1 MIVFLCSF
9 SLYRILFYYC
19 IHIFCLLC
27 SFYTAEIVCGLEF
40 LHSLG
45 IIYRY
50 VLDSLGIERIC
61 RCNPP
66 LDIKYKIK
74 QISKRKIL
82 YSLKSLHNLKAN

>member
-1 MIVFLCSF
+1 MDTNIKAYDLNSLSVHFLYIVFYFIMIVFLCSF
-9 SLYRILFYYC
+9 PCYRILFHYC

-50 VLDSLGIERIC
+50 VLDSLGI
-61 RCNPP
+61 
-66 LDIKYKIK
+66 
-74 QISKRKIL
+74 
-82 YSLKSLHNLKAN
+82 

>member
-9 SLYRILFYYC
+9 PLYRILFYYDC
-19 IHIFCLLC
+19 ISLFISFISYFIMIVFLFSHPCYRILFHYCFHISCLLC

-50 VLDSLGIERIC
+50 VLDSLGTE
-61 RCNPP
+61 
-66 LDIKYKIK
+66 
-74 QISKRKIL
+74 
-82 YSLKSLHNLKAN
+82 